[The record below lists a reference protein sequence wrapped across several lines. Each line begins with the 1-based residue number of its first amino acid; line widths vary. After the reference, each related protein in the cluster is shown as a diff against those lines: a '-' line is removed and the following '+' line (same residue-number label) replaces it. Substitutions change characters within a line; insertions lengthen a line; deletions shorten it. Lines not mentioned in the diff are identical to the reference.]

1 MKRYIVSYSHSGK
14 TFTHIDGTDSDNDII
29 STSETKSPNRLTFSV
44 TPHKPVT
51 LKRVALEIPYR
62 FEKED
67 KLFLNGYQSW
77 TDSREYDIS
86 EKMNGIKFIPDALVT
101 KYAFD
106 GYGDYNFA
114 DYSGK
119 KGFLH
124 GFGYAYIRNGD
135 CISII
140 GSLSEA
146 NGFTVIYFDTKRNM
160 ITIEK
165 DCDGL
170 EISGEYK
177 AFDLCTSKGTY
188 ECVFDTYFS
197 MMKVSPLT
205 TKRLKGYTS
214 WYNHYQ
220 NINEK
225 IICDNINAVADSELD
240 ADVFQIDDGYQ
251 TAVGDWLCVDRTK
264 FPSGMKN
271 TADMIKSKGMLAGI
285 WLAPFSC
292 EKTSEI
298 YRHHKDWLI
307 KNADGEP
314 VKAGSN
320 WSGFY
325 ALDIYNADAREYI
338 KNTFDTVLNDWGFD
352 LVKLDFLYSA
362 CIMPRKDKTRGEIM
376 CDAMDLLRE
385 CVKDKLILGCGVPL
399 LPAFGKVD
407 YCRIGTDISLDWN
420 DKPYMRLTHRE
431 RVTTKKSLLNTAFR
445 RHLDKRA
452 FMNDPDVF
460 LLRDDNISLSQ
471 EQKEL
476 VCMINCIFGGVIFTS
491 DNVSG
496 YTDEK
501 KAFLEKCLS
510 LTGAH
515 IDDASLCR
523 NILSIEFTKDNKQYF
538 LSYDIR
544 NGKIIKSNI
553 QR

>member
-1 MKRYIVSYSHSGK
+1 MKKYTVSYSYGDKIYTEVISPDSHNGTITVSQTKGK
-14 TFTHIDGTDSDNDII
+14 
-29 STSETKSPNRLTFSV
+29 NRLTA
-44 TPHKPVT
+44 TITAHKPVT
-51 LKRVALEIPYR
+51 LKNVAIEIHYEFNHNDR
-62 FEKED
+62 
-67 KLFLNGYQSW
+67 LFLNGYQSW
-77 TDSREYDIS
+77 TDSREFSIKD
-86 EKMNGIKFIPDALVT
+86 KMKGIKNIPKALIK

-114 DYSGK
+114 DYSGQ
-119 KGFLH
+119 KGSLH
-124 GFGYAYIRNGD
+124 AFSYAYVRNGD
-135 CISII
+135 SISLV
-140 GSLSEA
+140 GSLSEK
-146 NGFTVIYFDTKRNM
+146 NGYTIIYFDTQNNI

-165 DCDGL
+165 DCEGL
-170 EISGEYK
+170 EINGEYN
-177 AFDLCTSKGTY
+177 AFDLCISRGGY
-188 ECVFDTYFS
+188 DFVFDTYFS
-197 MMKVSPLT
+197 MMNVSPLT

-225 IICDNINAVADSELD
+225 IIVDNINAVADSELD

-251 TAVGDWLCVDRTK
+251 TAVGDWLSVDRTK

-271 TADMIKSKGMLAGI
+271 TADIIKSKGMLAGI

-292 EKTSEI
+292 EKSSDI
-298 YRHHKDWLI
+298 FKNHKDWLI

-325 ALDIYNADAREYI
+325 ALDIYNPDARAYI
-338 KNTFDTVLNDWGFD
+338 KNVFDIVLNGWGFD

-376 CDAMDLLRE
+376 CDAMDFLRE

-431 RVTTKKSLLNTAFR
+431 RVTTKNSLLNTVSR

-460 LLRDDNISLSQ
+460 LLRDDNISLSE

-491 DNVSG
+491 DNVSD

-501 KAFLEKCLS
+501 KAILEKCLS
-510 LTGAH
+510 LNGAH
-515 IDDASLCR
+515 IDDASLCK
-523 NILSIEFTKDNKQYF
+523 NILSIEFSKNNKQYF